1 MNDIA
6 YRTMVPTDY
15 DVVFALWK
23 SCDGVGLNDIDDS
36 QEGIARYL
44 RRNPTTCFVAS
55 RNCQIVG
62 VILSGHD
69 GRRGFIYHL
78 AVHPECRRMGIA
90 RKLVAMAADALRN
103 CGISK
108 VALVAFSRNISGNAF
123 WEAMGFIRRDDL
135 VYRNL
140 PLRSTTN
147 IK

>member
-1 MNDIA
+1 
-6 YRTMVPTDY
+6 
-15 DVVFALWK
+15 
-23 SCDGVGLNDIDDS
+23 
-36 QEGIARYL
+36 
-44 RRNPTTCFVAS
+44 
-55 RNCQIVG
+55 
-62 VILSGHD
+62 
-69 GRRGFIYHL
+69 
-78 AVHPECRRMGIA
+78 MGIA
-90 RKLVAMAADALRN
+90 RKLVEMAADALRN